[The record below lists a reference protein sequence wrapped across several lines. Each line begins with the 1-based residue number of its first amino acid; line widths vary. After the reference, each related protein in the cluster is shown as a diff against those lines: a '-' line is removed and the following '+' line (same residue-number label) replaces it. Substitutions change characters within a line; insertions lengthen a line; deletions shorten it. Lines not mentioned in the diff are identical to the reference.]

1 MSALKAEIEKVPN
14 ALLLPLQG
22 GGGWDGET
30 INKTPS
36 KSPAYQVEI

>member
-22 GGGWDGET
+22 GGWDGET
-30 INKTPS
+30 INKTTS
-36 KSPAYQVEI
+36 KSPAYQVET